1 MADLLERIKLNNLVY
16 GKDIFDNFKN
26 NSLYFYDKY
35 QKSDDLVKSIPFG
48 KITFGSF
55 YFFHYQDESNWM
67 KYAPVFTVEFKK
79 FNNLIVIIALN
90 LNFIPLEVRS
100 LIFDPFILPED
111 FEKDRDLK
119 VDYEGIYNE
128 LKKYGYEWALME
140 FNLSQMVSVHRIN
153 MSQVPRFLYSQH
165 PINKYDPKKLW
176 EIWKAK
182 LSKRKERDQELS
194 KVVLDE
200 FYDLSK
206 DITDNFDQLKG
217 KIQRIQRNLQKFGGS

>member
-1 MADLLERIKLNNLVY
+1 MAELLERIKLNNLVY

-35 QKSDDLVKSIPFG
+35 QKSDDLVTSIPLG
-48 KITFGSF
+48 SITFGGF

-67 KYAPVFTVEFKK
+67 RYSPVFTVEFKK

-90 LNFIPLEVRS
+90 FNFIPIEVRS
-100 LIFDPFILPED
+100 LIFDNFISAND
-111 FEKDRDLK
+111 FDNDRDLK
-119 VDYEGIYNE
+119 VDYNGIYNE

-140 FNLSQMVSVHRIN
+140 YNLSQMVSAHRIN
-153 MSQVPRFLYSQH
+153 MEVVPRFLYSQH
-165 PINKYDPKKLW
+165 PINKYDPKKLY
-176 EIWKAK
+176 EIWSAK
-182 LSKRKERDQELS
+182 LSKRKERDQEVS

-206 DITDNFDQLKG
+206 DISGSFDQLKG
-217 KIQRIQRNLQKFGGS
+217 RIQRIQRNLQKYGGS

>member
-35 QKSDDLVKSIPFG
+35 QKSDDLVTSIPFG

-67 KYAPVFTVEFKK
+67 GYAPVFTVEFKK
-79 FNNLIVIIALN
+79 FNNLIVVIALN

-182 LSKRKERDQELS
+182 LGKRKERDQELS

-217 KIQRIQRNLQKFGGS
+217 RIQRIQRNLQKFGGS

>member
-1 MADLLERIKLNNLVY
+1 MGELLERIKLNNLVY

-26 NSLYFYDKY
+26 NSLYFYEKY
-35 QKSDDLVKSIPFG
+35 QKSDDLVTSVPFG
-48 KITFGSF
+48 SITFGGF
-55 YFFHYQDESNWM
+55 YFFHYKDESNWM

-100 LIFDPFILPED
+100 LIFDKFIDIND

-119 VDYEGIYNE
+119 VNYVGIYDE

-153 MSQVPRFLYSQH
+153 MQVVPRFLYAQH
-165 PINKYDPKKLW
+165 PINKYDPKKLY
-176 EIWKAK
+176 EIWHAK
-182 LSKRKERDQELS
+182 LSKRKERDIEVS

-206 DITDNFDQLKG
+206 DISSNFDQLKG
-217 KIQRIQRNLQKFGGS
+217 RIQRIQRNLEKYGGS

>member
-1 MADLLERIKLNNLVY
+1 MADLLERIKLNNLDY

-35 QKSDDLVKSIPFG
+35 QKSDDLVTSIPFG

-67 KYAPVFTVEFKK
+67 RYAPVFTVEFKK

-90 LNFIPLEVRS
+90 LNFIPLEVRG

-119 VDYEGIYNE
+119 VDYVGIYDE

-182 LSKRKERDQELS
+182 LGARQERDKEIS
-194 KVVLDE
+194 NVILDD

-217 KIQRIQRNLQKFGGS
+217 RIQRIQRNLQKFGGS